1 MPNDKEKVI
10 REMHKELA
18 TLAQESIERDKQLAK
33 LEAEVIA
40 MRDAMP
46 RWISVDDR
54 LPKDKGYMLVFDDD
68 TEYYNLAMFADDI
81 GWTEIG
87 THIRLKE
94 VDYWMPLPEPPTG
107 GEQIPFVA
115 IGNDEPVPEQ
125 LKHLFVQ
132 GEKRDVDEF
141 DASE

>member
-1 MPNDKEKVI
+1 MNKKQYDEEIVN
-10 REMHKELA
+10 LA
-18 TLAQESIERDKQLAK
+18 IESVERDKKVAK

-46 RWISVDDR
+46 RWISVDER
-54 LPKDKGYMLVFDDD
+54 LPKDKGYMLVFDGD

-94 VDYWMPLPEPPTG
+94 VDYWMPLPEPPKEN
-107 GEQIPFVA
+107 EQ
-115 IGNDEPVPEQ
+115 
-125 LKHLFVQ
+125 
-132 GEKRDVDEF
+132 
-141 DASE
+141 